1 MERNQ
6 TELTQKSNENSHS
19 EYQKTDEPYQ
29 EPDALFPTL
38 QGVRS
43 LRPDEISF
51 VYGVHRQDER
61 LQFTMKNAVA
71 ADEVFGMEP
80 GRDGDVT
87 VFAYYDLKRG
97 AVCDALDVKVFEDDG
112 SKPYYEYRLNSEEKS
127 LIRNKMEV
135 YSMAKSG
142 LNLAEQEARYWA
154 ESGIALQSASPR
166 KQSRKR
172 QRER

>member
-6 TELTQKSNENSHS
+6 TELDQKSDKKFRLE
-19 EYQKTDEPYQ
+19 YQ

-51 VYGVHRQDER
+51 AYGVFRRDEL

-71 ADEVFGMEP
+71 TDEVFGMEP
-80 GRDGDVT
+80 GRNDDVT

-97 AVCDALDVKVFEDDG
+97 GVCDSLDVKVFEDDG
-112 SKPYYEYRLNSEEKS
+112 SKPYYAYRLNPEEQTV
-127 LIRNKMEV
+127 IRKKMEA
-135 YSMAKSG
+135 YSMATVG
-142 LNLAEQEARYWA
+142 LNLAEQEAR
-154 ESGIALQSASPR
+154 
-166 KQSRKR
+166 
-172 QRER
+172 